1 MMHGQ
6 TNIEITYLIATAN
19 ILQVECISSF
29 YCYDAEDCPSVDDA
43 TRRKMK
49 LTFEYILK
57 TCLRHF
63 LVHQVVCKRH

>member
-1 MMHGQ
+1 MHGQ

-29 YCYDAEDCPSVDDA
+29 YCYDAEDCPSFDDA

-49 LTFEYILK
+49 LTFENN
-57 TCLRHF
+57 
-63 LVHQVVCKRH
+63 